1 MRNFLMKG
9 LKMIRF
15 EKEYL
20 PDKPIFLGTT
30 QHALRLDSDVNIL
43 VGFKFNDEIRQVHNV
58 KVKSYQLG
66 KLPKLG
72 AALPIG
78 EITGTAL
85 SGYKAELIQNYDDSF
100 EENFENDFSRLVDI
114 KNISNYQILKGNDDM
129 TDLTK
134 SPDLTSQNIA
144 RLREIFGLSQLEFA
158 NKVGVGKRTIQ
169 YIENGKQK
177 ISKNVIKKLR
187 ENMPE
192 LKTKFDV
199 QFDWLSIT
207 FPDLIGEQVIYD
219 VLKLDRSLFTTKST
233 SLQFYSREY
242 AFAGEHKLFV
252 LDFEPKVDEFTGE
265 LVQDLGT
272 TVTMTGQGIRIFE
285 KALFEQNLTWRQFFD
300 IVERYRGHA
309 TRIDVAINDK
319 LGLIDMNQI
328 IDKVRKKLY
337 WTKFRKPM
345 IHGLDSTGW
354 TAVFGKRPFVIR
366 MYDKK
371 KEQAEKGNETD
382 ILTRI
387 ELEYRDERADE
398 LLNAFIKENNLVG
411 FVFDCLYTYIWFTDD
426 EIPEE
431 YYDKPEVRKNIEND
445 IKPLA
450 SWALF
455 VSIGK
460 TMRFRHEPR
469 EQTVNDIEKWVLT
482 AVVPSLQILKR
493 TGRFNEV
500 LKAMEEVEL
509 RPDQE
514 KLIMATTQQAISRAT
529 KYLNMANVENLTLDE
544 LEER

>member
-1 MRNFLMKG
+1 
-9 LKMIRF
+9 MIRF

-43 VGFKFNDEIRQVHNV
+43 VGFKFNNEIRQVHTV

-66 KLPKLG
+66 KIPKIG
-72 AALPIG
+72 ATLPID

-85 SGYKAELIQNYDDSF
+85 SGYSAELYEHDTDSLEDDF
-100 EENFENDFSRLVDI
+100 ESDFKQLVEI
-114 KNISNYQILKGNDDM
+114 KNVGTFQILKGKSDM
-129 TDLTK
+129 ADLEKT
-134 SPDLTSQNIA
+134 PLMTANNIKY
-144 RLREIFGLSQLEFA
+144 LREILGLSQKEFA
-158 NKVGVGKRTIQ
+158 EKLSITRQTVNR
-169 YIENGKQK
+169 IENTEQNV
-177 ISKNVIKKLR
+177 SKNFVSKL
-187 ENMPE
+187 MAGFPE
-192 LKTKFDV
+192 LKMKFDI

-252 LDFEPKVDEFTGE
+252 LDFEPRVDEFTGE

-272 TVTMTGQGIRIFE
+272 TVTMTGQGIRLFE

-337 WTKFRKPM
+337 WTKFKKPM
-345 IHGLDSTGW
+345 IHGLDTTGW

-382 ILTRI
+382 VLTRI

-431 YYDKPEVRKNIEND
+431 YYDRPEVRKNIEND

-460 TMRFRHEPR
+460 TMRFRHEPK
-469 EQTVNDIEKWVLT
+469 EQTVDDIEKWVMT
-482 AVVPSLQILKR
+482 AVVPSLEILKR

-500 LKAMEEVEL
+500 LKAMEKVEL

-514 KLIMATTQQAISRAT
+514 KLIMATTQQAISRAA
-529 KYLNMANVENLTLDE
+529 KYLNMASVKNLTLEE